1 MSYDGTAS
9 KDLTS
14 VLRSDASGDAVRRY
28 QRQLAAGMDKAAS
41 SSCGAKHKVTA
52 KAFQVGISLLPV
64 LWRDSK
70 RR

>member
-9 KDLTS
+9 KDLAS
-14 VLRSDASGDAVRRY
+14 VLRSDSSGDAVRRY
-28 QRQLAAGMDKAAS
+28 QRQLATGLDKLANPN
-41 SSCGAKHKVTA
+41 CGAKHKVAA
-52 KAFQVGISLLPV
+52 KAFNAGMSLLPV